1 MVLVAGRCFGRLPSS
16 SRPSDAAVAPLG
28 PAGDGAAGRADAG
41 GAAAGMKEDGR
52 AGRGVGAG
60 AALPQPSAGVHGERA
75 AARPAPA
82 PVPGPRRPRSPRRA
96 PLPPAPP
103 PASGSAPASRPP
115 AVLPGRCARFRPVT
129 CRPAGSAAAPPA
141 PSASRALPAL
151 GWRPRRSR
159 RWTVATP
166 ARVATP
172 ASWTGV
178 RASTWQDLCGPSRT
192 LAAGQARSR
201 RSAAGSPASAE
212 KPASAA
218 LPGIQSTLA
227 RAFRPLAVALQP
239 HLMYEVPNLLFQV
252 GRPAI
257 SEIQGLSQSLLCLG
271 SDFLGESSF
280 RGALLGACRCQG
292 SGSRRGL

>member
-28 PAGDGAAGRADAG
+28 PAGDGAAERADAG
-41 GAAAGMKEDGR
+41 SAAAGMKEDGR

-82 PVPGPRRPRSPRRA
+82 PAPGPRRPRSPRRA

-115 AVLPGRCARFRPVT
+115 TVLPGRCARFRRVT

-151 GWRPRRSR
+151 GGGLGAPGGGRWPRRRACPPRLRGQVYVQVPGRTCVAPRGRWR
-159 RWTVATP
+159 R
-166 ARVATP
+166 AR
-172 ASWTGV
+172 
-178 RASTWQDLCGPSRT
+178 R
-192 LAAGQARSR
+192 
-201 RSAAGSPASAE
+201 
-212 KPASAA
+212 
-218 LPGIQSTLA
+218 
-227 RAFRPLAVALQP
+227 
-239 HLMYEVPNLLFQV
+239 
-252 GRPAI
+252 
-257 SEIQGLSQSLLCLG
+257 GL
-271 SDFLGESSF
+271 
-280 RGALLGACRCQG
+280 GALL
-292 SGSRRGL
+292 RGLPPLPRSQRPRPCRASSPR